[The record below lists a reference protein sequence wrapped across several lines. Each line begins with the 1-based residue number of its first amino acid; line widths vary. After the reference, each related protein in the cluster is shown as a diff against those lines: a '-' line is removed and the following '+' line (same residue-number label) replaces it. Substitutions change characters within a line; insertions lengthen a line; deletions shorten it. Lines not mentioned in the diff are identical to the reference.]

1 MWLHM
6 NLIFIKS
13 CIILLGGIVVTYDR
27 YPLWA
32 SEMNQ

>member
-6 NLIFIKS
+6 NSIFIKS
-13 CIILLGGIVVTYDR
+13 CIILLGGIGVTYDR
-27 YPLWA
+27 YLLWA

>member
-6 NLIFIKS
+6 NSIFIKS
-13 CIILLGGIVVTYDR
+13 CIILLGGIGVTYDR
-27 YPLWA
+27 YLLRA